1 MYARLDALWQ
11 RLSGARREPLLQS
24 ARRRFLTF
32 TAALTIIIG
41 TAWVG
46 LTAGSVIAD
55 RPIVALLC
63 ALVPV
68 AFVAFPYLALRSE
81 VSLDLLSHAYLITL
95 YIVVALT
102 VGAFGGPVSTTSFFL
117 MLLPLLGTLLFGIRV
132 GMIWVAVVAATYAG
146 LHLMREALPPSA
158 YDSIG
163 AAPHDWIHAQEVSF
177 WNAVM
182 MVLLSLAAAL
192 SVGNFRAIVGKSSA
206 LLAEAAH
213 KTENARAAQIM
224 AEDLARSKAE
234 FMANVS
240 HELRTPLNAVIGY
253 TELLIEGAEERGI
266 DQEVGDS
273 RKVLEAALK
282 LHGMINDIL
291 KLAAVD
297 ADKLTVEVDECY
309 PPQIAAEAIEFLDP
323 LLRTKQNRIS
333 VRDETLPGVWFTDS
347 EILGSCVRN
356 LIANGAHC
364 ARDGEVLLT
373 LSHDAA
379 RSHLIVEVRD
389 NGRAIGPEQVEL
401 LFEPFTQ
408 PEATGSRY
416 YEGMAL
422 NLALTRR
429 LARLLGGELTV
440 QSNDGAPGATFRLDI
455 PARFSATSGSR
466 AA

>member
-55 RPIVALLC
+55 RPIIALLC

-81 VSLDLLSHAYLITL
+81 ISLDLLSHAYLITL

-132 GMIWVAVVAATYAG
+132 GMIWVAVIAATYAG

-163 AAPHDWIHAQEVSF
+163 AAPHDWVQAQEVSF

-182 MVLLSLAAAL
+182 MVLLSLAGAL
-192 SVGNFRAIVGKSSA
+192 SVANFRAIVGKSSA
-206 LLAEAAH
+206 LLAKATTQ
-213 KTENARAAQIM
+213 TEDARAAQAA

-253 TELLIEGAEERGI
+253 TELLIENAEERG
-266 DQEVGDS
+266 DQEVDDS
-273 RKVLEAALK
+273 RKILEAALK

-291 KLAAVD
+291 RLAAVD
-297 ADKLTVEVDECY
+297 ADKVSVEIDECY
-309 PPQIAAEAIEFLDP
+309 PSQITREAIELLGP
-323 LLRTKQNRIS
+323 LLRSRQNRII
-333 VRDETLPGVWFTDS
+333 VQDEMTPGAWFTDS

-364 ARDGEVLLT
+364 ARDGELVLT
-373 LSHDAA
+373 LSHDTT

-389 NGRAIGPEQVEL
+389 NGGSLASKQIEM
-401 LFEPFTQ
+401 LFEPFAQ
-408 PEATGSRY
+408 PEFTGARY

-440 QSNDGAPGATFRLDI
+440 QSNVGAPGATFRLDI